1 MGKEKV
7 NDGKKILPEKIGE
20 KINFN
25 LIAVYRLFNKRREGF
40 MRFVK
45 VGFADK
51 FVRSV
56 HGKNGNA

>member
-7 NDGKKILPEKIGE
+7 NDDKKILPEKIGE

-25 LIAVYRLFNKRREGF
+25 LIAVYLLFNKRGECF
-40 MRFVK
+40 MRFVN
-45 VGFADK
+45 VGFTDK

-56 HGKNGNA
+56 H